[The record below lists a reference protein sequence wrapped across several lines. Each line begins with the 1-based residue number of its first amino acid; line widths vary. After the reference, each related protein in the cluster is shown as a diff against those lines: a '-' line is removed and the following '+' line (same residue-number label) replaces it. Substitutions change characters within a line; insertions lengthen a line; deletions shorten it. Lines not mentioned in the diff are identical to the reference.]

1 MKTKHTS
8 SLIVVSFHI
17 GRGSRFYNA
26 GHRTFIGEK
35 NFQDL
40 INMEANNVF
49 VKDRGP
55 DGRFCKPL
63 ITDCS
68 GNPVSDDDVNE
79 LIGTLDF
86 DGQYDTSYAKI
97 IDDCD
102 EHELQIITEANI
114 YKSPALV
121 AYLMNA
127 NPLLVFDEYGILIKN
142 EETER

>member
-1 MKTKHTS
+1 MITHTS
-8 SLIVVSFHI
+8 SLIVSFHI
-17 GRGSRFYNA
+17 GRGGRFYNA

-35 NFQDL
+35 DFQDL
-40 INMEANNVF
+40 LNMEANNCF
-49 VKDRGP
+49 IHNRNDAGK
-55 DGRFCKPL
+55 FCKPF

-79 LIGTLDF
+79 LTGTLDF
-86 DGQYDTSYAKI
+86 DGQYDTSYAKV

-102 EHELQIITEANI
+102 EHELQIIAEANI

-127 NPLLVFDEYGILIKN
+127 NPLLVFDEYGIL
-142 EETER
+142 TESNSDE